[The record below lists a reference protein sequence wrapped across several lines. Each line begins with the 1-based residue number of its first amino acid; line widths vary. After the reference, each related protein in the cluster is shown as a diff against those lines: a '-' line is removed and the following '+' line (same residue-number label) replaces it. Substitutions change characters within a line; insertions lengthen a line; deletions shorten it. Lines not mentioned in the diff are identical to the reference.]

1 MNRVLEVV
9 LALVLVATVL
19 NFGGVSP
26 LAYSLMEIVLFA
38 ALLALLIRRTW
49 QGKPPLRV
57 SMWPLLFAVWSGL
70 QLVPLPV
77 DLVRWL
83 QPARFQG
90 PAASL
95 VTPAWLTL
103 SIYPHATLLLWVRY
117 LAYLSAFILAAN
129 LFDSRTRSSLLVRTL
144 IGIGLVEAVYGSVEY
159 LMGWEQ
165 IFTYSKQ
172 YYTGMATGTYI
183 NHNHFA
189 GALEMTLPFLAGS
202 VFYYFR
208 LWQENRRKAYS
219 QGTQGAP
226 AGFQAIVYIF
236 LLITMLVAL
245 VLSQSR
251 GGILGA
257 LVSLLFIALL
267 AQLRVRR
274 KTWLLGLLA
283 FMGLAVGYGLW
294 IGLGTVLQRF
304 ESLSHG
310 TQEFDIATRLSFA
323 KDALGIIRD
332 YPWTGTG
339 LGTFVVAFRH
349 YQTNFTTLFIDHP
362 HNDYVEFAAEAG
374 LVGAALLFLPMA
386 YLLVRMIATFL
397 SDPRR
402 YRPSVLLGC
411 IGALLALLLHSVMDF
426 NLQIPANALMLAVV
440 LGIGYKAAWVEQ
452 REEGFD
458 GVSSGRV
465 VRTITRRHHV
475 VRAGRQ
481 SAPPHRPA

>member
-1 MNRVLEVV
+1 MNRVLEIVLAVV
-9 LALVLVATVL
+9 LAATVL
-19 NFGGVSP
+19 NFGGVGP
-26 LAYSLMEIVLFA
+26 LAYSLMEIGLFA
-38 ALLALLIRRTW
+38 ALLALLIRTTW
-49 QGKPPLRV
+49 QGRPPLRV
-57 SMWPLLFAVWSGL
+57 SVWPVLFAVWSGL

-77 DLVRWL
+77 GLVRWL

-117 LAYLSAFILAAN
+117 LAYLSAFILAAT
-129 LFDSRTRSSLLVRTL
+129 LFDSRSRSSLLVRTL
-144 IGIGLVEAVYGSVEY
+144 MGIGLIEAVYGSVEY

-165 IFTYSKQ
+165 IFNFNKQ
-172 YYTGMATGTYI
+172 YYKGMATGTYI

-202 VFYYFR
+202 VLYYFR

-219 QGTQGAP
+219 HGTQGVEP

-236 LLITMLVAL
+236 LLIVMMVAL

-274 KTWLLGLLA
+274 KTWLLGLLS

-294 IGLGTVLQRF
+294 IGLGSILQRF
-304 ESLSHG
+304 ESLSYG

-323 KDALGIIRD
+323 KDALGLIRD
-332 YPWTGTG
+332 YPWTGSG

-349 YQTNFTTLFIDHP
+349 YQTNFATLFIDHP
-362 HNDYVEFAAEAG
+362 HNDYVEFAAETG
-374 LVGAALLFLPMA
+374 LLGAALLFLPMV
-386 YLLVRMIATFL
+386 YLLVKMIATFL
-397 SDPRR
+397 SDSRR
-402 YRPSVLLGC
+402 YRSSVVLGC
-411 IGALLALLLHSVMDF
+411 VGALLAILLHSVMDF
-426 NLQIPANALMLAVV
+426 NLQIPANALILSVV
-440 LGIGYKAAWVEQ
+440 LGVGYKAACVER
-452 REEGFD
+452 REEGPAI
-458 GVSSGRV
+458 RTV
-465 VRTITRRHHV
+465 VKRRV
-475 VRAGRQ
+475 VRAGRPT
-481 SAPPHRPA
+481 APPHPPA